1 MGFLRNGEGVEGVA
15 GGGFVSASRGRKVV
29 NWRVKA

>member
-1 MGFLRNGEGVEGVA
+1 MELLRNGEGVA